1 MISKNILDPQERYRY
16 LQVLLERPIA
26 YHRIFAKI
34 AGSVTAGLFLSQLF
48 YWTPRGKDEDSWI
61 YKTAKEWYEET
72 ALTRR
77 EQETAR
83 RLLKQKKLLQEKKC
97 GVPCKLFYR
106 INTEVLLETIAAQ
119 TSSESGFE
127 GVEDTVQTRM
137 AESAKLERR
146 KAPNKNGGKRQTK
159 MAESAKLERR
169 KAPNRNGGKRQTEMA
184 ESAKHSIYTETT
196 SETTSETTHIHS
208 PPPPTQESVCKEN
221 SSGQEEVTEILSSSV
236 DQKKEELNPTHQTL
250 QRIKDS
256 AAPIENGSRY
266 QNDLDGSDHLP
277 WETSKSPRQF
287 EQGFEEWMSKS
298 LSDYPAYQ
306 GLINGDLITKVRKH
320 ISAGKYDFKRRD
332 ELLIEWDAYSAS
344 KEDKQL
350 SQPLTA
356 PSYTIRKPPSPEE
369 KAAEQKEKLLRR
381 IRNTPKGNKRLIPDC
396 LPELVR
402 SGELALS
409 EVPQWMQEVMEF

>member
-48 YWTPRGKDEDSWI
+48 YWTPRGKDEDNWI
-61 YKTAKEWYEET
+61 YKTAKDWYEET

-83 RLLKQKKLLQEKKC
+83 KLLKQKKLLQEKKC

-106 INTEVLLETIAAQ
+106 INTEVLLELIAAQ
-119 TSSESGFE
+119 TYTESVVE

-146 KAPNKNGGKRQTK
+146 KAPN
-159 MAESAKLERR
+159 
-169 KAPNRNGGKRQTEMA
+169 RNGGKRQTRTA
-184 ESAKHSIYTETT
+184 ESAKHSIYT
-196 SETTSETTHIHS
+196 ETTSETTHIHS

-221 SSGQEEVTEILSSSV
+221 SSGQEEAAEILSSSV
-236 DQKKEELNPTHQTL
+236 AQKNEELKPHHQTL
-250 QRIKDS
+250 QKVKNS
-256 AAPIENGSRY
+256 AAPIENENHTQYEHPAAKQERWMKG
-266 QNDLDGSDHLP
+266 D
-277 WETSKSPRQF
+277 SKKPD
-287 EQGFEEWMSKS
+287 W
-298 LSDYPAYQ
+298 A
-306 GLINGDLITKVRKH
+306 IH
-320 ISAGKYDFKRRD
+320 RRGCRWIAKP
-332 ELLIEWDAYSAS
+332 EFIEWYAKSREKDIEFAANLLQKPQNEDTTQLLWKEYQAS
-344 KEDKQL
+344 L
-350 SQPLTA
+350 RPSQPLTA

-402 SGELALS
+402 SGEIPLS
-409 EVPQWMQEVMEF
+409 KVPQWMQEVMEF